1 MYVSHIKLKNWR
13 NFTKAEVDLAETT
26 YLLGPNAAGKS
37 NFMDVF
43 RFLRDVCKTQGGGL
57 QKAIEDR
64 GGIKKIRCLHARQDP
79 EVEIEIH
86 LKHELTDKQTAWRYI
101 LAFKN
106 EAKGLN
112 RTMVTKEIVWEGKKR
127 ILNRPEEASD
137 KNDYDQLT
145 DSHLEQKN
153 SNKKFREIAEF
164 FNDTTYLHLVPQLL
178 KFADVIG
185 GRVVEDDPFGQG
197 FLERIA
203 RETKRV
209 RDSRLNR
216 IQKALS
222 SAVPQFENL
231 KYEQDSITGRP
242 HLEARYKHFRPNA
255 GWQRE
260 EQFSDGT
267 LRLIGLLWSLM
278 ESNSLLLLEEPELSL
293 NDGIVEQIPLIFEK
307 MRKLSKRSRQILI
320 STHSEALLSNQGI
333 DPLGVLRLE
342 PTKDGTVIHTTTE
355 EDMIPIEAGFS
366 VAQVILPRTKPSNVG
381 QLAFSF

>member
-153 SNKKFREIAEF
+153 SKC
-164 FNDTTYLHLVPQLL
+164 L
-178 KFADVIG
+178 
-185 GRVVEDDPFGQG
+185 RV
-197 FLERIA
+197 
-203 RETKRV
+203 
-209 RDSRLNR
+209 
-216 IQKALS
+216 
-222 SAVPQFENL
+222 
-231 KYEQDSITGRP
+231 
-242 HLEARYKHFRPNA
+242 
-255 GWQRE
+255 
-260 EQFSDGT
+260 
-267 LRLIGLLWSLM
+267 
-278 ESNSLLLLEEPELSL
+278 
-293 NDGIVEQIPLIFEK
+293 
-307 MRKLSKRSRQILI
+307 
-320 STHSEALLSNQGI
+320 
-333 DPLGVLRLE
+333 
-342 PTKDGTVIHTTTE
+342 
-355 EDMIPIEAGFS
+355 
-366 VAQVILPRTKPSNVG
+366 
-381 QLAFSF
+381 